1 MTTITAFDNERN
13 IIGIEEAKREI
24 DYTCRD
30 CNIKLIPVLN
40 CTCIKHFRHQSSKE
54 CIFKRK
60 EMSEWHINW
69 QSKFK
74 PEYREVCFRD
84 DNNKVINRSDFFN
97 GKYVIEFQHSSI
109 KGCVCPVTKKKKD
122 MF

>member
-54 CIFKRK
+54 C
-60 EMSEWHINW
+60 
-69 QSKFK
+69 
-74 PEYREVCFRD
+74 
-84 DNNKVINRSDFFN
+84 
-97 GKYVIEFQHSSI
+97 G
-109 KGCVCPVTKKKKD
+109 
-122 MF
+122 